1 MEKEYSYTVLGMLIG
16 TAIGGAITVP
26 LFSITGN
33 PLFIA
38 FFGLGTAFGR
48 HIINWRMGTLIKRLT
63 CY

>member
-26 LFSITGN
+26 LYSITGN

-38 FFGLGTAFGR
+38 FFGLGTAFG
-48 HIINWRMGTLIKRLT
+48 LIYGAGLDRKQN
-63 CY
+63 

>member
-38 FFGLGTAFGR
+38 FLA
-48 HIINWRMGTLIKRLT
+48 
-63 CY
+63 